1 MKKLLYL
8 PISLLVA
15 SCATQPVVT
24 TGPLDAPAATR
35 RYADP
40 GPAPA
45 VKPKPAPVHGGKAG
59 FQNIETAQ

>member
-1 MKKLLYL
+1 MHKFLL
-8 PISLLVA
+8 PIILMVA

-40 GPAPA
+40 GTAPA
-45 VKPKPAPVHGGKAG
+45 VQPKPAPVHGGKPG

>member
-1 MKKLLYL
+1 MRLLL
-8 PISLLVA
+8 LSSLLLV

-40 GPAPA
+40 GSAPA
-45 VKPKPAPVHGGKAG
+45 VKSRPAPVHGGKPG
-59 FQNIETAQ
+59 VQNIETAP